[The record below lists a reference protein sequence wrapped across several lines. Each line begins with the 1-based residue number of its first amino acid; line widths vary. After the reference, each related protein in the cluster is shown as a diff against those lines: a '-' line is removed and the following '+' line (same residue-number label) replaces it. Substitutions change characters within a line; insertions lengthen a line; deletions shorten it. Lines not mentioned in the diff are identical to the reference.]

1 MCKSGDIVTGLLVIT
16 LFVGF
21 ADAAV
26 SIEWRLAEDLDGNT
40 PEGYTANDLY
50 VTVETDMSM
59 QNLIIV
65 GNALGDIYQNTL
77 FGSTYTEPDPLDFE
91 DDPAVEFDTYVT
103 LGAWSYPTPTMVFS
117 GAINAQEFFGFFPLN
132 STIIFDTQN
141 LDIAWAPI
149 PENSSGAG
157 TFHIARV
164 TIKNGL
170 TLPYYYWGSELG
182 SIAWE
187 EGFIPEPAT
196 LGLLLVGG
204 LAVLRR
210 KLT

>member
-1 MCKSGDIVTGLLVIT
+1 VIT

-141 LDIAWAPI
+141 LDIAWAPSS
-149 PENSSGAG
+149 PMLLSGAD

-170 TLPYYYWGSELG
+170 TLPYYYWGSETGIPLSWHAEQG
-182 SIAWE
+182 S
-187 EGFIPEPAT
+187 IPEPAM